1 MRPIRFFATVMAAAV
16 MMQFAACGPS
26 GNNELKRGTPSP
38 ELVAAADAF
47 YEATRTEP
55 QGRDHINLHS
65 IMVLKHGKVVLE
77 RWYNGESADKPH
89 TMWSVSKTFTA
100 TAIGFA
106 IDEGLIKLDDPVFSF
121 FPEKLP
127 PNLDENLAL
136 MTIRDLLTMT
146 CGHDEEA
153 RFNRNNTDW
162 VEAFLAHPVTHAPG
176 TYFVYNSM
184 GTYMLS
190 AIITKVTGQNMNDY
204 LEPRLWQPL
213 GIEKP
218 EWDKSPQG
226 MSCGGWGLHL
236 KTEDM
241 ARMGQ
246 CLLQKGKWNGKRVI
260 PKSWVKQMT
269 TYKVES
275 GPAGTRL
282 EDMPRLGITK
292 ENNQWARGYCYQ
304 MWICADNGYR
314 ADGANGQYF
323 MVFPDKDVVLVLT
336 TDSNVYQPYMDIIW
350 KYLIPAL

>member
-16 MMQFAACGPS
+16 MMQFAACEPS

-121 FPEKLP
+121 FPDKLP

-162 VEAFLAHPVTHAPG
+162 VEGFLAHPVTHAPG
-176 TYFVYNSM
+176 TYFVYNSL

-246 CLLQKGKWNGKRVI
+246 CLLQNGKWKGKQVI

-314 ADGANGQYF
+314 ADGANGQYI

-336 TDSNVYQPYMDIIW
+336 TDSNLYQPYMDIIW